1 MPQRAR
7 SCSSSLVRDRPDLD
21 RRDGCER
28 GRAQHAEALHSL
40 DQRPFRDGV
49 ARAAD
54 RGGRVDRE
62 CDRPRNCLLGGA
74 DEVVVPAARS
84 ISGHSAERSQQTAS
98 VPTTRVPDAIP
109 RPPASP
115 TWSTAANGLS
125 ASPRRR
131 RRGLDGPHAADEP
144 VVPAEL
150 AIGRSDD
157 EDVGHGPG
165 RVGAAGILRGRRRRH
180 STSSPADRAAA

>member
-1 MPQRAR
+1 MRFRGPREPHMEHGGERPERQR
-7 SCSSSLVRDRPDLD
+7 
-21 RRDGCER
+21 
-28 GRAQHAEALHSL
+28 
-40 DQRPFRDGV
+40 
-49 ARAAD
+49 
-54 RGGRVDRE
+54 
-62 CDRPRNCLLGGA
+62 
-74 DEVVVPAARS
+74 
-84 ISGHSAERSQQTAS
+84 
-98 VPTTRVPDAIP
+98 
-109 RPPASP
+109 
-115 TWSTAANGLS
+115 
-125 ASPRRR
+125 PRRR